1 MARAPG
7 ARLTDTMAPTTNT
20 QAGRGLDALF
30 APRSIAVVG
39 ASPDVRR
46 IRGRLLKL
54 LIEGGFDGPIHP
66 VNPSR
71 TEIQGLRAY
80 PSVLD
85 LPEPVDL
92 ALIAVAA
99 EQVMDVLAECEQR
112 GVRAAAV
119 FSAGA
124 NGVPVGQR
132 LQDQVAAFAQR
143 TGIRVLGPN
152 AEGFFDA
159 TTGLIATFSPTVETL
174 PLRREDGTRGGI
186 SIVSQ
191 SGAMAFAL
199 YSRAHAEHVPVR
211 HLVSTGNES
220 DVELLEVVDHLIAR
234 GGSRA
239 ILLFIEGL
247 HHPERLAP
255 VAARAADAG
264 VPLIVA
270 KVGRST
276 AGQRAAVSH
285 TAHLTGADTAY
296 DAAFRRH
303 GVIRVDDPEQM
314 LAVAAAASAGMWP
327 QGRRVAIVTTSGGA
341 GGWAADI
348 CEQAG
353 LQVPAFDETFKRELA
368 RVVPDYG
375 STENPVDV
383 TARVAE
389 DGGSTLLA
397 ILARLGEASGIDIGL
412 VIMSLVAPGRITSIE
427 PELKALMAEARRP
440 LLFHSPGAAAPD
452 ERAALARVGTAHVEL
467 RSFAFAMRA
476 LDDYRVFRE
485 RWLQRRDA
493 AASPRRS
500 LPAVPRLAG
509 QGPLDIAATRALL
522 DAWHVPMPPEAL
534 ATQAD
539 EAVRAAEA
547 MGWPVVLKIASP
559 DIAHKTEAGGVA
571 LDLRD
576 ADAVRTAFERVMA
589 SVAEKAPHARID
601 GIQVQKMMPPGREM
615 VVGTVNDPDFG
626 PMVMLGLGGIYVEVL
641 RDVVFALAP
650 LDAAEARDM
659 VDRLAARALLDGVR
673 GQPPADVD
681 ALVGLLVAVSELAA
695 AGAGEIAEM
704 DLNPVL
710 VYPAGQG
717 AVAVD
722 ALIVPHPTAAQA
734 QDKQR
739 S

>member
-1 MARAPG
+1 MASTPHLPAS
-7 ARLTDTMAPTTNT
+7 
-20 QAGRGLDALF
+20 RGLDALF

-39 ASPDVRR
+39 ASHDIRR

-54 LIEGGFDGPIHP
+54 LIDGGFGGPVHP

-71 TEIQGLRAY
+71 AQIQGLRAY
-80 PSVLD
+80 PSVRD

-99 EQVMDVLAECEQR
+99 DQVMEVLAECEQR

-119 FSAGA
+119 LSAGA
-124 NGVPVGQR
+124 NGVPVGER
-132 LQDQVAAFAQR
+132 LQDQVAAFARR

-152 AEGFFDA
+152 AEGFIDA
-159 TTGLIATFSPTVETL
+159 TTGLLATFSPTIETL
-174 PLRREDGTRGGI
+174 PPRREDGTRGGI

-239 ILLFIEGL
+239 ILLFVEGL

-264 VPLIVA
+264 VPLVVA

-353 LQVPAFDETFKRELA
+353 LDVPAFDEAFKRELA

-427 PELKALMAEARRP
+427 PELKALMAQAKRP
-440 LLFHSPGAAAPD
+440 LLFHSPGAASPD

-476 LDDYRVFRE
+476 LDDYRLFRE
-485 RWLQRRDA
+485 RRQGRHG
-493 AASPRRS
+493 AASTDRTR
-500 LPAVPRLAG
+500 PAMPRLAG

-522 DAWHVPMPPEAL
+522 DAWHVPMPPESL

-589 SVAEKAPHARID
+589 SVAAKAPCARID

-650 LDAAEARDM
+650 LDAGEARGM

-673 GQPPADVD
+673 GQPAADVD

-717 AVAVD
+717 AVVVD
-722 ALIVPHPTAAQA
+722 ALIVPQPPAMQA